1 MKNSFKHLLDILFVG
16 LLYIGMF
23 VFPLFI
29 VLNILNVCDLGSG
42 LTDLIAI
49 IFSVIFFIACKLGTR
64 EARIAHN
71 RGNRFLF

>member
-49 IFSVIFFIACKLGTR
+49 IFSVMFTIACKLGTR